1 MQMYKRSCFRL
12 HMFRYKG
19 TEIEEVSHGNL
30 PQDN

>member
-1 MQMYKRSCFRL
+1 
-12 HMFRYKG
+12 MFRYKG